1 MPGTFALS
9 AGNGGKRFRSA
20 RVPIVGDTMITAM
33 AKLRGASV
41 PRQTVRMHFFR
52 GNPGCW
58 IDSKPL
64 AAIEADCVSSNPVS
78 HARTNVK
85 GGDLYGTTQ
94 NRRNYALVDSS

>member
-41 PRQTVRMHFFR
+41 PRQSVRMHFFR
-52 GNPGCW
+52 ATLVAGLTASPW
-58 IDSKPL
+58 
-64 AAIEADCVSSNPVS
+64 
-78 HARTNVK
+78 
-85 GGDLYGTTQ
+85 
-94 NRRNYALVDSS
+94 RR